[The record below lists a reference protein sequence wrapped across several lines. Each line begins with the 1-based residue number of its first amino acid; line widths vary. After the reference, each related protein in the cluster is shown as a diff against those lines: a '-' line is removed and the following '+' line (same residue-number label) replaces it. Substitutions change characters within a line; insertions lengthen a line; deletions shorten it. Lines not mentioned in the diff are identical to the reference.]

1 MILLSDD
8 VPCTTRLIL
17 CNNLN
22 VCITMI
28 VVWDRLGSWRK
39 KKTKT
44 IKLLWFS
51 NQNYSLYLQFD
62 NCLMDYWFFFYTSTL
77 LRWICVHARAHVCVL
92 WFIVGIDRFVASPH
106 SATSFTMPNETSL
119 YAPKRLRIITYGEVG
134 GFGCVC
140 EHRTPSC
147 PPFSVMANCGN
158 QHV

>member
-1 MILLSDD
+1 MCHAQQGWYCVIIWMCASQWSLFEIDL
-8 VPCTTRLIL
+8 VHE
-17 CNNLN
+17 
-22 VCITMI
+22 
-28 VVWDRLGSWRK
+28 G

-62 NCLMDYWFFFYTSTL
+62 NCLMDYWFFFIL
-77 LRWICVHARAHVCVL
+77 LLYWGGCVHARAHVCVL